1 MSQNQQTDSAS
12 NNQPR
17 PKYNRIVVKAGTTLL
32 TAGTDRLDL
41 EMMSSLVGQ
50 VARLQFQGRQMM
62 IVSSGAVAAGRR
74 VLQGTKQSRDVPIR
88 QVLAAV
94 GQGRLMHA
102 YEQLFDWHGIPVAQ
116 ALLSR
121 RDLSDRHG
129 YLNIRNTLLGL
140 LDAGVIPIINENDVV
155 AVDELSGG
163 DAFGD
168 NDTLSAMVANIV
180 DADLLLML
188 GEVEGLYTRDP
199 HLDPSAKLIPK
210 VERLN
215 DEVGAM
221 GGPSWGDMGRG
232 GMATKLE
239 AAKLSTASGVDTVIA
254 GGRTSNAI
262 VRLADGESL
271 GTHFPAATTR
281 LESRKRWMLSH
292 MDESDAIVVDQ
303 GAVRAL
309 VSRNSSLL
317 PPGVVETLG
326 EFKRGDIVSI
336 VGPDHE
342 QIACGITNY
351 NSEEIDRIRRLR
363 STEINNTLGHH
374 YGDEVVHRDNMV
386 ILS

>member
-1 MSQNQQTDSAS
+1 
-12 NNQPR
+12 
-17 PKYNRIVVKAGTTLL
+17 
-32 TAGTDRLDL
+32 
-41 EMMSSLVGQ
+41 
-50 VARLQFQGRQMM
+50 LQ
-62 IVSSGAVAAGRR
+62 
-74 VLQGTKQSRDVPIR
+74 
-88 QVLAAV
+88 
-94 GQGRLMHA
+94 A
-102 YEQLFDWHGIPVAQ
+102 YDQLFDWHGIPVAQ
-116 ALLSR
+116 ALLTR

-140 LDAGVIPIINENDVV
+140 LAAGVIPIINENDVV

-163 DAFGD
+163 EVFGD

-180 DADLLLML
+180 DADLLVML

-199 HLDPSAKLIPK
+199 HLDPDAKLIPK

-221 GGPSWGDMGRG
+221 GGPSWSEMGRG

-239 AAKLSTASGVDTVIA
+239 AVKRATASGVDTVIA

-271 GTHFPAATTR
+271 GTQFPAATTR

-292 MDESDAIVVDQ
+292 MDESDTIVIDQ

-309 VSRNSSLL
+309 VSHNRSLL

-326 EFKRGDIVSI
+326 EFRRGDIVSI
-336 VGPDHE
+336 VGPDRG

-351 NSEEIDRIRRLR
+351 DSDEIDRIRQMQ
-363 STEINNTLGHH
+363 STEINDTLGHH

>member
-1 MSQNQQTDSAS
+1 MSQNQQPAS
-12 NNQPR
+12 MSDNQSEPR
-17 PKYNRIVVKAGTTLL
+17 YNRIVVKAGTTLL
-32 TAGTDRLDL
+32 TGSTDRLDL

-50 VARLQFQGRQMM
+50 VARLQFAGRQMM
-62 IVSSGAVAAGRR
+62 IVSSGAVAAGRKI
-74 VLQGTKQSRDVPIR
+74 LEGQHQGRDVPVR

-94 GQGRLMHA
+94 GQGRLLQA

-116 ALLSR
+116 ALLTR

-163 DAFGD
+163 EVFGD
-168 NDTLSAMVANIV
+168 NDALSAMVANIV
-180 DADLLLML
+180 DADLLVML

-199 HLDPSAKLIPK
+199 HLDPDAKLIPK

-221 GGPSWGDMGRG
+221 GGPSWSDMGRG
-232 GMATKLE
+232 GMATKLD
-239 AAKLSTASGVDTVIA
+239 AAKLATASGVDTVIA

-262 VRLADGESL
+262 VRLADGETL
-271 GTHFPAATTR
+271 GTYFPATTTR
-281 LESRKRWMLSH
+281 VESRKRWMLSH
-292 MDESDAIVVDQ
+292 MDESDTIVVDQ

-309 VSRNSSLL
+309 VSHNRSLL

-326 EFKRGDIVSI
+326 EFRRGDIVSI
-336 VGPDHE
+336 VGPDRE

-351 NSEEIDRIRRLR
+351 DSEEIDKISQMR
-363 STEINNTLGHH
+363 STAINETLGHH

>member
-1 MSQNQQTDSAS
+1 MSPNQQTDSAS
-12 NNQPR
+12 NNQSR

-32 TAGTDRLDL
+32 TGGTDRLDL

-140 LDAGVIPIINENDVV
+140 LDVGVIPIINENDVV

-163 DAFGD
+163 DVFGD

-180 DADLLLML
+180 DADLLVML
-188 GEVEGLYTRDP
+188 GEVDGLYTRDP
-199 HLDPSAKLIPK
+199 HLDPDAKLIPK

-221 GGPSWGDMGRG
+221 GGPSWGETGRG

-239 AAKLSTASGVDTVIA
+239 AARLSTASGVDTVIA

-271 GTHFPAATTR
+271 GTHFPATTTR

-309 VSRNSSLL
+309 VSQNSSLL
-317 PPGVVETLG
+317 PPGVMETLG
-326 EFKRGDIVSI
+326 EFQRGDIVSI
-336 VGPDHE
+336 VGPDRE

-351 NSEEIDRIRRLR
+351 NSEEINRIRRLR
-363 STEINNTLGHH
+363 STEISDTLGHH
-374 YGDEVVHRDNMV
+374 YGDEVVHRDNLV

>member
-1 MSQNQQTDSAS
+1 MSDNQS
-12 NNQPR
+12 QPR
-17 PKYNRIVVKAGTTLL
+17 YNRIVVKAGTTLL
-32 TAGTDRLDL
+32 TGSTDRLDL

-50 VARLQFQGRQMM
+50 VARLQFAGRQMM
-62 IVSSGAVAAGRR
+62 IVSSGAVAAGRKI
-74 VLQGTKQSRDVPIR
+74 LEGQHQGRDVPVR

-94 GQGRLMHA
+94 GQGRLLQA

-116 ALLSR
+116 ALLTR

-163 DAFGD
+163 EVFGD

-180 DADLLLML
+180 DADLLVML

-199 HLDPSAKLIPK
+199 HLDPDAKLIPK

-221 GGPSWGDMGRG
+221 GGPSWSDMGRG
-232 GMATKLE
+232 GMATKLD
-239 AAKLSTASGVDTVIA
+239 AAKLATASGVDTVIA

-262 VRLADGESL
+262 VRLADGETL
-271 GTHFPAATTR
+271 GTYFPATTTR
-281 LESRKRWMLSH
+281 VESRKRWMLSH
-292 MDESDAIVVDQ
+292 MDESDTIVVDQ

-309 VSRNSSLL
+309 VSHNRSLL

-326 EFKRGDIVSI
+326 EFRRGDIVSI
-336 VGPDHE
+336 VGPDRE

-351 NSEEIDRIRRLR
+351 DSEEIDKISQMR
-363 STEINNTLGHH
+363 STAINETLGHH

>member
-1 MSQNQQTDSAS
+1 MSQNQQTAS
-12 NNQPR
+12 MSDNQSQPR
-17 PKYNRIVVKAGTTLL
+17 YNRIVVKAGTTLL
-32 TAGTDRLDL
+32 TGSTDRLDL

-50 VARLQFQGRQMM
+50 VARLQFAGRQMM
-62 IVSSGAVAAGRR
+62 IVSSGAVAAGRKI
-74 VLQGTKQSRDVPIR
+74 LEGQHQGRDVPVR

-94 GQGRLMHA
+94 GQGRLLQA

-116 ALLSR
+116 ALLTR

-163 DAFGD
+163 EVFGD

-180 DADLLLML
+180 DADLLVML

-199 HLDPSAKLIPK
+199 HLDPDAKLIPK

-221 GGPSWGDMGRG
+221 GGPSWSDMGRG
-232 GMATKLE
+232 GMATKLD
-239 AAKLSTASGVDTVIA
+239 AAKLATASGVDTVIA

-262 VRLADGESL
+262 VRLADGETL
-271 GTHFPAATTR
+271 GTYFPATTTR
-281 LESRKRWMLSH
+281 VESRKRWMLSH
-292 MDESDAIVVDQ
+292 MDESDTIVVDQ

-309 VSRNSSLL
+309 VSHNRSLL

-326 EFKRGDIVSI
+326 EFRRGDIVSI
-336 VGPDHE
+336 VGPDRE

-351 NSEEIDRIRRLR
+351 DSEEIDKISQMR
-363 STEINNTLGHH
+363 STAINETLGHH

>member
-1 MSQNQQTDSAS
+1 MSDNQSE
-12 NNQPR
+12 PR
-17 PKYNRIVVKAGTTLL
+17 YNRIVVKAGTTLL
-32 TAGTDRLDL
+32 TGSTDRLDL

-50 VARLQFQGRQMM
+50 VARLQFAGRQMM
-62 IVSSGAVAAGRR
+62 IVSSGAVAAGRKI
-74 VLQGTKQSRDVPIR
+74 LEGQHQGRDVPVR

-94 GQGRLMHA
+94 GQGRLLQA

-116 ALLSR
+116 ALLTR

-163 DAFGD
+163 EVFGD
-168 NDTLSAMVANIV
+168 NDALSAMVANIV
-180 DADLLLML
+180 DADLLVML

-199 HLDPSAKLIPK
+199 HLDPDAKLIPK

-221 GGPSWGDMGRG
+221 GGPSWSDMGRG
-232 GMATKLE
+232 GMATKLD
-239 AAKLSTASGVDTVIA
+239 AAKLATASGVDTVIA

-262 VRLADGESL
+262 VRLADGETL
-271 GTHFPAATTR
+271 GTYFPATTTR
-281 LESRKRWMLSH
+281 VESRKRWMLSH
-292 MDESDAIVVDQ
+292 MDESDTIVVDQ

-309 VSRNSSLL
+309 VSHNRSLL

-326 EFKRGDIVSI
+326 EFRRGDIVSI
-336 VGPDHE
+336 VGPDRE

-351 NSEEIDRIRRLR
+351 DSEEIDKISQMR
-363 STEINNTLGHH
+363 STAINETLGHH

>member
-1 MSQNQQTDSAS
+1 MSLNQQTDGGS
-12 NNQPR
+12 NNQSQ

-32 TAGTDRLDL
+32 TGSTDRLDL

-62 IVSSGAVAAGRR
+62 IVSSGAVAAGRK
-74 VLQGTKQSRDVPIR
+74 VLEGTRQGRDVPVR

-94 GQGRLMHA
+94 GQGRLLQA

-116 ALLSR
+116 ALLTR
-121 RDLSDRHG
+121 RDLSDRQG

-163 DAFGD
+163 EVFGD

-180 DADLLLML
+180 DADLLVML

-199 HLDPSAKLIPK
+199 HLDPDAKLIPK
-210 VERLN
+210 VDRLN

-221 GGPSWGDMGRG
+221 GGPSWSSMGRG

-239 AAKLSTASGVDTVIA
+239 AAKLATASGVDTVIA
-254 GGRTSNAI
+254 GGRASNAI
-262 VRLADGESL
+262 VRLANGENL
-271 GTHFPAATTR
+271 GTHFPAPTTR

-292 MDESDAIVVDQ
+292 MDKSDTIVVDQ
-303 GAVRAL
+303 GAARAL
-309 VSRNSSLL
+309 VSQNGSLL

-326 EFKRGDIVSI
+326 KFRRGDIVSI
-336 VGPDHE
+336 VGPDRE

-351 NSEEIDRIRRLR
+351 DSDEIDRIRQHR
-363 STEINNTLGHH
+363 STEINDTLGHH

-386 ILS
+386 LT

>member
-1 MSQNQQTDSAS
+1 MSQNQQTAS
-12 NNQPR
+12 MSDNQSQPR
-17 PKYNRIVVKAGTTLL
+17 YNRIVVKAGTTLL
-32 TAGTDRLDL
+32 TGSTDRLDL

-50 VARLQFQGRQMM
+50 VARLQFAGRQMM
-62 IVSSGAVAAGRR
+62 IVSSGAVAVGRKI
-74 VLQGTKQSRDVPIR
+74 LKGQQQGRDVPVR

-94 GQGRLMHA
+94 GQGRLLQA

-116 ALLSR
+116 ALLTR

-163 DAFGD
+163 EVFGD

-180 DADLLLML
+180 DADLLVML

-199 HLDPSAKLIPK
+199 HLDPDAKLIPK

-221 GGPSWGDMGRG
+221 GGPSWSDMGRG
-232 GMATKLE
+232 GMATKLD
-239 AAKLSTASGVDTVIA
+239 AAKLATASGVDTVIA

-262 VRLADGESL
+262 VRLADGETL
-271 GTHFPAATTR
+271 GTHFPATTTR
-281 LESRKRWMLSH
+281 VESRKRWMLSH
-292 MDESDAIVVDQ
+292 MDESDTIVVDQ

-309 VSRNSSLL
+309 VSHNRSLL

-326 EFKRGDIVSI
+326 EFRRGDIVSI
-336 VGPDHE
+336 VGPDRE

-351 NSEEIDRIRRLR
+351 DSQEIDKISQMR
-363 STEINNTLGHH
+363 STAINDTLGHH